1 MEILLQQI
9 SVRDLAKGYVDEEE
23 NGVWAFG
30 GKLNVR
36 PKYQRN
42 FVYKDKQ
49 RDAVIDTILRG
60 FPLNVMYWSVNDDG
74 TFEIIDGQQ
83 RTVSICQYVNGDYS
97 IWFEGD
103 YLGLHNLNEDVRE
116 RLLDYKIM
124 VYFCKG
130 TETERLKWFE
140 TINIAGEELTPQELR
155 NAVYYGPWL
164 TDAKRYFSKVKCEE
178 KKIGGDYLAGSA
190 NRQEYLETAIK
201 WISILEY
208 PDTKD
213 DDKRI
218 KMYMS
223 NHRNDASAFK
233 LWSYFQS
240 VITWV
245 EATFIKKRTRYM
257 KGLPWGFLYNEY
269 KENVY
274 DAKKIEDEIKKLI
287 LDDDVTA
294 DKGIYLYIL
303 TRKEKYLSFRTF
315 TDAQRLAVYERQ
327 HGICAICGNH
337 FEIGEME
344 ADHITPWVE
353 GGKTKEDNCQ
363 MLCRECNRRKGK
375 K

>member
-164 TDAKRYFSKVKCEE
+164 TDAKRYFSKVKCVAQ
-178 KKIGGDYLAGSA
+178 KIGGDYLAGSA

-223 NHRNDASAFK
+223 NHRSDASAFK

-327 HGICAICGNH
+327 HGICAIYGNH

>member
-60 FPLNVMYWSVNDDG
+60 FPLNVMYWSVDDDG

-164 TDAKRYFSKVKCEE
+164 TDAKRYFSKVKCVAQ
-178 KKIGGDYLAGSA
+178 KIGGDYLAGSA

-223 NHRNDASAFK
+223 NHRSDASAFK

>member
-164 TDAKRYFSKVKCEE
+164 TDAKRYFSKVKC
-178 KKIGGDYLAGSA
+178 
-190 NRQEYLETAIK
+190 
-201 WISILEY
+201 
-208 PDTKD
+208 
-213 DDKRI
+213 
-218 KMYMS
+218 
-223 NHRNDASAFK
+223 
-233 LWSYFQS
+233 
-240 VITWV
+240 V
-245 EATFIKKRTRYM
+245 
-257 KGLPWGFLYNEY
+257 
-269 KENVY
+269 
-274 DAKKIEDEIKKLI
+274 
-287 LDDDVTA
+287 
-294 DKGIYLYIL
+294 
-303 TRKEKYLSFRTF
+303 
-315 TDAQRLAVYERQ
+315 AQ
-327 HGICAICGNH
+327 
-337 FEIGEME
+337 
-344 ADHITPWVE
+344 
-353 GGKTKEDNCQ
+353 K
-363 MLCRECNRRKGK
+363 NRR
-375 K
+375 